1 LREATPS
8 VLSSHL
14 RVGRSVRCGRQ
25 APPGRPRHVRQ
36 RARLLYCQAAPRLV
50 QGGRGEVFAV
60 AGVAATRPWRG
71 PGGYIQVGMRGC
83 ESGSGI
89 IPHSLRAPSS
99 GRKNEI
105 LFAIQT
111 PSYGGEIA
119 RSSAALR
126 LWRRLA
132 GTTTT
137 TGGPAL
143 LTSSSSSSPPACCP
157 ACLLACVSDGGGLC
171 AALVCVC
178 ARCLLCPG
186 DQQQPASDQ
195 RVVWWRC
202 LPAARPPGAVTLTEL
217 ETWVVVEPRGG

>member
-1 LREATPS
+1 M
-8 VLSSHL
+8 LSSHL

-99 GRKNEI
+99 GRKDEI

-137 TGGPAL
+137 TGGACSADL
-143 LTSSSSSSPPACCP
+143 LLLLLLSCLLS
-157 ACLLACVSDGGGLC
+157 CLLACVSDGGGLC

-178 ARCLLCPG
+178 VRAVCCVPG
-186 DQQQPASDQ
+186 TSSSRPATSG
-195 RVVWWRC
+195 WCGGAAC
-202 LPAARPPGAVTLTEL
+202 LPPARLVRLP
-217 ETWVVVEPRGG
+217 

>member
-1 LREATPS
+1 M
-8 VLSSHL
+8 LSSHL

-157 ACLLACVSDGGGLC
+157 ACLLACLC
-171 AALVCVC
+171 FGWGWLVRCAGVCVC
-178 ARCLLCPG
+178 ALF
-186 DQQQPASDQ
+186 
-195 RVVWWRC
+195 VVSRG
-202 LPAARPPGAVTLTEL
+202 PAAAGQRPAGGVVALLACRPPARLVRL
-217 ETWVVVEPRGG
+217 P